1 MPCPAQMLGAI
12 LPTRLALVGAVVPGG
27 GPACMHDYLFAVHV
41 VLRLVV
47 ILLP

>member
-12 LPTRLALVGAVVPGG
+12 PPTRLAVVGAVIPSG
-27 GPACMHDYLFAVHV
+27 GPPCMHDYLFAVHV

-47 ILLP
+47 LLP